1 MWVVSIFLVVVTF
14 PFSCCLCI
22 RMVQV
27 KPIKDKVKPCS
38 EKSGIIYW
46 KSKILVRMTD
56 FGDSNANG
64 RRIYKILIILY
75 SNRNLVMHFRKTIP
89 YISWFHDPELWEW
102 LGADPHN
109 FRRRC
114 FSYAPE
120 PNYTNF
126 KQKISMKSYKNVFFY
141 FLCKSFPLNLSS
153 RLYEMLNFNFVTFY
167 L

>member
-1 MWVVSIFLVVVTF
+1 MFIFSWVLLVGNTENRESYTAF
-14 PFSCCLCI
+14 ITYLYLL
-22 RMVQV
+22 
-27 KPIKDKVKPCS
+27 KPCS

-56 FGDSNANG
+56 FGDSNANR

-75 SNRNLVMHFRKTIP
+75 SNRILDMHFRKTIP
-89 YISWFHDPELWEW
+89 YISWFRDPELWEW

-126 KQKISMKSYKNVFFY
+126 KQKISMKSYKNDFFL
-141 FLCKSFPLNLSS
+141 F
-153 RLYEMLNFNFVTFY
+153 FV
-167 L
+167 